1 MRVIRNRPGQVSSA
15 RGVCTAVAIG
25 NFDGMHLGHQAL
37 LQRCRTLAGHAGAV
51 ALVSFEPLPQAFF
64 RPEGAPPRL
73 STVYQKLALLRAMG
87 VDAVWLMRF
96 DATLAQLSAAHFVEQ
111 VLVDGLAAR
120 HVVVG
125 ADFRFGRSREGDM
138 DLLHRMG
145 GELGF
150 EASIVAAVEVEQQR
164 VSSTA
169 IRMALA
175 DGDFALAA
183 RLLGRPFRMEGHVVR
198 GRQLGRRLGY
208 PTANIRVR
216 TLPCPV
222 RGIFAVFA
230 RQRGGP
236 WMPAVSSLGLRPTV
250 GGTEWLLEVHL
261 FDYRQD
267 LYGQRLEVQ
276 FVAKLR
282 DEEQFDSID
291 QLVTQMRHD
300 EGAARVVLQPNRI
313 EQNPA

>member
-1 MRVIRNRPGQVSSA
+1 MRVIRNRPGQVSS
-15 RGVCTAVAIG
+15 RHGGGPAVAIG

-37 LQRCRTLAGHAGAV
+37 LQRCRALAGHAGAV
-51 ALVSFEPLPQAFF
+51 ALICFEPLPQAFF

-73 STVYQKLALLRAMG
+73 STIYQKLAFLRSMG

-96 DATLAQLSAAHFVEQ
+96 DASLARLSAVHFVEQ
-111 VLVDGLAAR
+111 VLADGLGAR

-125 ADFRFGRSREGDM
+125 ADFRFGRGREGDM
-138 DLLHRMG
+138 DLLQRLG

-150 EASIVAAVEVEQQR
+150 EASIVAAVEVGQQR

-169 IRMALA
+169 IRSALA
-175 DGDFALAA
+175 DGDCALAA
-183 RLLGRPFRMEGHVVR
+183 RMLGRPFRMEGYVVR

-216 TLPCPV
+216 ALPCPL
-222 RGIFAVFA
+222 RGVFAVYA
-230 RQRGGP
+230 RHSGGP

-282 DEEQFDSID
+282 DEEQFDSIN
-291 QLVTQMRHD
+291 QLVIQMRQD
-300 EGAARVVLQPNRI
+300 EGAARMVLQTNPIN
-313 EQNPA
+313 QNPA